1 MRSIQLA
8 AAIFVFAC
16 IPAYGQRA
24 AATSTY
30 PETITAPDQPA
41 KTNDPSIDFVNDRR
55 VPAKDPIPPQTGY
68 VRPGRKDRFDNYIKS
83 MFGPVALGK
92 TALSAG
98 WGTWRNSPE
107 EWGDN
112 WEGFGRRAASSMG
125 KGIIKNTVR
134 YGLDEAL
141 KYDSSFYRSEKKDVG
156 SRVLNALLSPVIARD
171 KNGKRVVGIPRI
183 VGTYTG
189 SIIAAETW
197 YPDRYNYKDGLKS
210 GTYSLGM
217 NAVFDLIK
225 EFVWKK

>member
-16 IPAYGQRA
+16 IPVYGQRA

-30 PETITAPDQPA
+30 PETIAPPDQPA
-41 KTNDPSIDFVNDRR
+41 KTDDPSIDLVNDRR

-68 VRPGRKDRFDNYIKS
+68 VRPGRKERFDNYIKS

-141 KYDSSFYRSEKKDVG
+141 KYDSSFYRSREKDVG
-156 SRVLNALLSPVIARD
+156 SRVVNALLSTVTAHD

-189 SIIAAETW
+189 SIIATETW
-197 YPDRYNYKDGLKS
+197 YPARYDYKDGLKS

-217 NAVFDLIK
+217 NAAFNLIK

>member
-8 AAIFVFAC
+8 VAIFLLAC
-16 IPAYGQRA
+16 TPAYAQVAVG
-24 AATSTY
+24 TSTI
-30 PETITAPDQPA
+30 PEEKIGSGPPIKIGDPTIDA
-41 KTNDPSIDFVNDRR
+41 VNVPRI
-55 VPAKDPIPPQTGY
+55 PAKDPIPPQNGY
-68 VRPGRKDRFDNYIKS
+68 VRPGRKERFDNYLKS

-92 TALSAG
+92 TVLSAG

-125 KGIIKNTVR
+125 KSVVKNTVR

-141 KYDSSFYRSEKKDVG
+141 KYDSGFYRSKKKDVG
-156 SRVLNALLSPVIARD
+156 SRVMNALLSPVTARD

-197 YPDRYNYKDGLKS
+197 YPARYDYKDGLKS

-217 NAVFDLIK
+217 NAAFNLIK